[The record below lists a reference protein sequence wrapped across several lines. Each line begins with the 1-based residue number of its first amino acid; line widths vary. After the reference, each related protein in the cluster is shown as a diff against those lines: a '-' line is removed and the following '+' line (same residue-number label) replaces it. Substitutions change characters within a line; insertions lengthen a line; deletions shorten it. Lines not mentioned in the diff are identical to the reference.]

1 MSLTARLAEETVSH
15 FGERLAC
22 APQLTHDALVLELD
36 SGVMLQAR
44 FASATEYSIHWRQDN
59 AELRID
65 TAPLHSGL
73 TSFPNHLH
81 AADGSIQAD
90 PLTRPGQDPWENLQT
105 VLRAILKDPLLD
117 RLA

>member
-1 MSLTARLAEETVSH
+1 MNLTARLAEETVTH
-15 FGERLAC
+15 FGEHLTG

-36 SGVMLQAR
+36 SGVTLQAR
-44 FASATEYSIHWRQDN
+44 FASAAEYSIHWRLDA

-73 TSFPNHLH
+73 ASFPNHLH

-90 PLTRPGQDPWENLQT
+90 PLTRPGQDPWENLQA
-105 VLRAILKDPLLD
+105 VLRAILKDPRLD
-117 RLA
+117 RSA